1 MVQCRCRLPG
11 LATCPLS
18 RKASVTCSNAG
29 AACATV
35 QVGSTSSSSHA
46 ARRSRVIGM
55 EASGLD
61 KTGTGDQ
68 TTYCRK
74 TGLVAASSRRGI
86 SEQAAALGILR
97 AGELVLGSGP
107 VQGCTALGP
116 RNAHV
121 LTCTLRFLR
130 SGDAQPR
137 SFSAMDGSFA
147 RDASSEIP

>member
-1 MVQCRCRLPG
+1 
-11 LATCPLS
+11 
-18 RKASVTCSNAG
+18 
-29 AACATV
+29 
-35 QVGSTSSSSHA
+35 
-46 ARRSRVIGM
+46 M

-121 LTCTLRFLR
+121 LACTLRFLR
-130 SGDAQPR
+130 SGDAQ
-137 SFSAMDGSFA
+137 SAFA
-147 RDASSEIP
+147 RDALQRFWRTSTRHSPLTPCACSPSKAG